1 MRTPTTISDH
11 PIHPMLV
18 VFPQGLWYFSL
29 ACQVIAMFATD
40 PSTWLT
46 VAYYCAGGG
55 VIGAILAAIP
65 GFIDLFSMND
75 RRIKNIGI
83 THMVLNLSGLVVWV
97 LIWYLLAPER
107 RADNSGLALLLSI
120 AVSIVLFYSA
130 WLGGHRVLRNR
141 VTVRENYEPVRTPAD
156 QVRTVNNRR
165 NQ

>member
-18 VFPQGLWYFSL
+18 VFPQGLWYFAL

-40 PSTWLT
+40 PTPWLT
-46 VAYYCAGGG
+46 VAFYCAGGG
-55 VIGAILAAIP
+55 LIGAVLAAVP

-83 THMVLNLSGLVVWV
+83 THMVLNLSGVVVWAIV
-97 LIWYLLAPER
+97 WYLLAPER
-107 RADNSGLALLLSI
+107 RADNTGLALLLSI

-130 WLGGHRVLRNR
+130 WLGGDMVHRHRVA
-141 VTVRENYEPVRTPAD
+141 VREEYEVTRTPAE
-156 QVRTVNNRR
+156 QVRANNRR
-165 NQ
+165 NP